1 VDRAFAVRTVN
12 PRSLAAA
19 ETASKMRGA
28 GMAAEECTSLSEAL
42 DRSGPGTTLVC
53 GSLFLAGEALA
64 ELGAYPWPADRS
76 DPNELLRC

>member
-1 VDRAFAVRTVN
+1 
-12 PRSLAAA
+12 
-19 ETASKMRGA
+19 
-28 GMAAEECTSLSEAL
+28 MAAEECTSLSEAL